1 MDLFS
6 REQTRGLLYLI
17 PILLLIVMLSLVI
30 ERDRDLT
37 HDALQTL
44 MDGSGAEGAAEDAAA
59 EIPLKEFNPNRDSY
73 EALRK
78 AGLPTGIAVGIVRW
92 RNYGKIFR
100 IKEDL
105 AEVSGMNDSIY
116 AQIKPYIVIE
126 EQYRITPRQE
136 RNFQPRRTTISDS
149 NHNANREIITPA
161 ESFTIDT
168 VSEEYLMR
176 WGLSR
181 RQAQVLINYRD
192 RAGGIH
198 NEEKLRSCY
207 VLDSVVADRMIEY
220 MVFTK
225 PVESLPSEQ
234 LPRKEEKSDRVEI
247 NRADSA
253 ALVSV
258 DGIGAKSAGVILR
271 YRELLGGFYSLEQL
285 RELKIITESNFERIL
300 QEISCD
306 SCEIRKIDIN
316 FAGLKNLAEHPY
328 ISDRALRRIVKLRQ
342 LKGGWSRIE
351 EMIDDKIFSEEEA
364 KRLVPYLRFGH
375 SATE

>member
-73 EALRK
+73 EALRQ
-78 AGLPTGIAVGIVRW
+78 AGLSTDIAVGIVRW

-136 RNFQPRRTTISDS
+136 RNFQPRRTTISGS

-220 MVFTK
+220 IVFTN
-225 PVESLPSEQ
+225 PTESLPAER
-234 LPRKEEKSDRVEI
+234 LPRKEEKSERVEI

-258 DGIGAKSAGVILR
+258 DGIGAKSAEVILR

>member
-59 EIPLKEFNPNRDSY
+59 EIPLKEFNPNSDSY
-73 EALRK
+73 ETLRQ
-78 AGLPTGIAVGIVRW
+78 AGLPTDIAVGIVRW

-136 RNFQPRRTTISDS
+136 RNFQPRRTTTSGS
-149 NHNANREIITPA
+149 NHNAKPDVITPA

-181 RQAQVLINYRD
+181 LQAQVLINYRD
-192 RAGGIH
+192 RTGGIH
-198 NEEKLRSCY
+198 DEEKLRSCY
-207 VLDSVVADRMIEY
+207 VLDSMVADRMIEY

-225 PVESLPSEQ
+225 PVESLPAER
-234 LPRKEEKSDRVEI
+234 LPRKEEKSERVEI

-364 KRLVPYLRFGH
+364 MRLVPYLRFGH

>member
-44 MDGSGAEGAAEDAAA
+44 MDGSGAEGAAEDAAT
-59 EIPLKEFNPNRDSY
+59 EIPLKEFNPNSDSY
-73 EALRK
+73 EALRQ
-78 AGLPTGIAVGIVRW
+78 AGLSTDIAVGIVRW

-116 AQIKPYIVIE
+116 AQIKPYIIIE

-136 RNFQPRRTTISDS
+136 RNFQPRRTTTSGS
-149 NHNANREIITPA
+149 NHNAKPDVITPA
-161 ESFTIDT
+161 ELFTIDT

-220 MVFTK
+220 IVFTN
-225 PVESLPSEQ
+225 PVESLPSER
-234 LPRKEEKSDRVEI
+234 LPRKEGKSERVEI

-271 YRELLGGFYSLEQL
+271 YRKLLGGFYSLEQL

>member
-44 MDGSGAEGAAEDAAA
+44 MDGSGAEWAAKDAAA
-59 EIPLKEFNPNRDSY
+59 EIPLKEFNPNSDSY
-73 EALRK
+73 ETLRQ
-78 AGLPTGIAVGIVRW
+78 AGLPTDIAVGIVRW

-100 IKEDL
+100 IKEDM

-116 AQIKPYIVIE
+116 AQIKPYIIIE

-136 RNFQPRRTTISDS
+136 RNFQHRRTTISDS
-149 NHNANREIITPA
+149 NHNAKREIITPA
-161 ESFTIDT
+161 ELFTIDT

-220 MVFTK
+220 IVFTNTT
-225 PVESLPSEQ
+225 ESLPSEQ
-234 LPRKEEKSDRVEI
+234 LPRKEEKSERVEI

-258 DGIGAKSAGVILR
+258 DGIGAKSAEVILR

>member
-73 EALRK
+73 ETLRQ
-78 AGLPTGIAVGIVRW
+78 AGLPTDIAVGIVRW

-181 RQAQVLINYRD
+181 LQAQVLINYRD

-207 VLDSVVADRMIEY
+207 VLDSGVADRMIEY
-220 MVFTK
+220 IVFTN
-225 PVESLPSEQ
+225 PAESLPSEQ

>member
-59 EIPLKEFNPNRDSY
+59 EIPLKEFNPNSDSY
-73 EALRK
+73 EILRQ
-78 AGLPTGIAVGIVRW
+78 AGLPTDIAVGIVRW

-136 RNFQPRRTTISDS
+136 RNFQPLRTTISDL
-149 NHNANREIITPA
+149 NHNAKPDVITPA
-161 ESFTIDT
+161 ELFTIDT

-192 RAGGIH
+192 RTGGIH
-198 NEEKLRSCY
+198 DEEKLRSCY

-220 MVFTK
+220 IVFTN
-225 PVESLPSEQ
+225 PTESLPAEQ
-234 LPRKEEKSDRVEI
+234 LPRKEEKSERVEI

>member
-73 EALRK
+73 EALRQ
-78 AGLPTGIAVGIVRW
+78 AGLPTDIAVGIVRW
-92 RNYGKIFR
+92 RNYGKNFR

-116 AQIKPYIVIE
+116 AQIKPYIIIE

-136 RNFQPRRTTISDS
+136 RNFQPRRTTTSGS

-220 MVFTK
+220 IVFTN
-225 PVESLPSEQ
+225 PVESLPSER
-234 LPRKEEKSDRVEI
+234 LPRKEGKSERVEI

-271 YRELLGGFYSLEQL
+271 YRKLLGGFYSLEQL